1 MLTAA
6 AEVAWTSVLA
16 AGGVTV
22 TVKVRWV
29 QADEAKV
36 SATATFVSVLAATVA
51 AADSVVVVSAAAVVV
66 VTLALLPLFPAPP
79 AAAPPKVN
87 AWLAS
92 AVLQLAMSMALPLT
106 VKQEPAWF
114 SGWKASG
121 PAPPLKL
128 KSCEL
133 VTWPPT
139 PEMVSCLGQEPEI
152 QIRPKRYLTSIATS
166 TAGEEEDLVSGRTA
180 RIKVE
185 TSLGQGA
192 DDEDRVR
199 NVVMLAAGNN
209 VPTLAICRAASGDL
223 DRRQVLAKVSRELVN
238 KETPAVG
245 SLRDRLAPWMDHQ
258 FDCQGQLRR
267 DSYLDLDIGKS
278 PGGGVIPLLSFR
290 DGGLIQRG
298 NSTGKERNSRSRS
311 QCRTGKN
318 RRECIN
324 HFDCCFVY
332 SKVWKRT
339 GSTSLTGEKRVVK
352 FGTRYVRRKGSP
364 LSRDGQRARKK
375 GTKRLKR
382 R

>member
-1 MLTAA
+1 
-6 AEVAWTSVLA
+6 
-16 AGGVTV
+16 
-22 TVKVRWV
+22 
-29 QADEAKV
+29 
-36 SATATFVSVLAATVA
+36 
-51 AADSVVVVSAAAVVV
+51 
-66 VTLALLPLFPAPP
+66 
-79 AAAPPKVN
+79 
-87 AWLAS
+87 
-92 AVLQLAMSMALPLT
+92 
-106 VKQEPAWF
+106 
-114 SGWKASG
+114 
-121 PAPPLKL
+121 
-128 KSCEL
+128 
-133 VTWPPT
+133 
-139 PEMVSCLGQEPEI
+139 MVSCLGQEPEI

-166 TAGEEEDLVSGRTA
+166 TAGEEEDLVAGRTA

-199 NVVMLAAGNN
+199 NVVMLAAGDD

-245 SLRDRLAPWMDHQ
+245 SLGDRLAPWMDHQ
-258 FDCQGQLRR
+258 FDCEGQLRR

-332 SKVWKRT
+332 SKV
-339 GSTSLTGEKRVVK
+339 LEKNGIDLV
-352 FGTRYVRRKGSP
+352 
-364 LSRDGQRARKK
+364 DCRKK
-375 GTKRLKR
+375 SGKIRYKVRTKEGKPAQQGWAEGQKERHEKVEKKVKR
-382 R
+382 KD